1 MAGSKDRL
9 SGMRMDRGGRESV
22 LYSEAKR
29 AITRLVDLPSPSE
42 LRDLDGANS
51 PRRIKAKHF
60 SSQEC
65 CDSDDAII
73 NGCRCSSLFGY
84 CSRNPSD
91 GDAHSKRTQ

>member
-42 LRDLDGANS
+42 LRDLDGA
-51 PRRIKAKHF
+51 R
-60 SSQEC
+60 
-65 CDSDDAII
+65 
-73 NGCRCSSLFGY
+73 
-84 CSRNPSD
+84 
-91 GDAHSKRTQ
+91 